1 VNEYELVSRKETRVA
16 QLAEKI
22 GPRNLVSL
30 LWLGQAF
37 LNLLPPVRS
46 QGNKFFCA
54 ISKREL
60 QPRIEMRD
68 GRCYLKKEN
77 ERSSWGANCSE
88 AKYEPSKNYEIWMQW
103 YGRVRRG

>member
-1 VNEYELVSRKETRVA
+1 LVSRKETRVA
-16 QLAEKI
+16 KLAEII

-30 LWLGQAF
+30 LHLGQAV

-60 QPRIEMRD
+60 QPWIEMRD

-77 ERSSWGANCSE
+77 ERSS
-88 AKYEPSKNYEIWMQW
+88 
-103 YGRVRRG
+103 